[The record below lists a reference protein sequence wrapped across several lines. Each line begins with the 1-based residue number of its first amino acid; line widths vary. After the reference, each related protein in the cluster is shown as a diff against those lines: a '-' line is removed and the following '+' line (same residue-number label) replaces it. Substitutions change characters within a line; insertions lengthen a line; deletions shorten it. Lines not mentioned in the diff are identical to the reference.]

1 MNVTYQGILV
11 LLRSAITGQKL
22 TLPEGFDLAAAYGD
36 IRRHQLV
43 PLAYEGALNCA
54 VEPNQPVMARLQGGY
69 CRCLMRM
76 TGQIQAVDRVLGAFE
91 KEGIEYLPLKGCNL
105 YGLYPKPEL
114 RIMADADVLIRESQ
128 REKIRPVM
136 KALGFQEAEESDHEL
151 NWKSN
156 ALYME
161 LHKRVVP
168 SYDED
173 YYAYFGDGWERA
185 RKKAGCRYEL
195 RPEDEY
201 IYLFTHFAKHYRDGG
216 VGVRQALDLWV
227 YRRSTPQMDTAY
239 IEGELQ
245 KLHLDRFHENMVCLL
260 EKWFEDGQ
268 GNETSEFLGE
278 FIFKSGVW
286 GDVQSHY
293 LAQEA
298 KVQKQSSS
306 FAAGKLKSILRVI
319 FPSREYAQVTYP
331 ILRKWPILLPCV
343 WVVIWGRT
351 LLFRRDALK
360 RRKQQFT
367 SVTGETLDAYRRSMV
382 FVGMEPEDMC
392 NNNDPVNDRIKKE

>member
-11 LLRSAITGQKL
+11 LLRSAITGEKR
-22 TLPEGFDLAAAYGD
+22 TLPEGFDLAAAYTD

-43 PLAYEGALNCA
+43 PLAYEGAVNCGIPA
-54 VEPNQPVMARLQGGY
+54 GDTVMKKLQDGY
-69 CRCLMRM
+69 CQCLMRM
-76 TGQIQAVDRVLGAFE
+76 TGQIQAVDRVLNAFE
-91 KEGIEYLPLKGCNL
+91 QEKIDYMPLKGSNL
-105 YGLYPKPEL
+105 YKLYPKPEL
-114 RIMADADVLIRESQ
+114 RIMADADILIRQEQ
-128 REKIRPVM
+128 REKIVPLM
-136 KALGFQEAEESDHEL
+136 KRLGFREAEESDHEL
-151 NWKSN
+151 NWESG

-161 LHKRVVP
+161 LHKRLVP
-168 SYDED
+168 TYNKD
-173 YYAYFGDGWERA
+173 YYAYFGDGWEKA
-185 RKKAGCRYEL
+185 AHTAGCRYDMS
-195 RPEDEY
+195 REDEY

-227 YRRSTPQMDTAY
+227 YRRANTQLDHGY
-239 IEGELQ
+239 VENELK
-245 KLHLDRFHENMVCLL
+245 KLQLDRFHQNMICLL
-260 EKWFEDGQ
+260 RWWFEDGT

-278 FIFKSGVW
+278 YLFKSGVW

-298 KVQKQSSS
+298 RIQKNSSS

-331 ILRKWPILLPCV
+331 ILRKWPVLLPGV
-343 WVVIWGRT
+343 WVVIWVRT

-367 SVTGETLDAYRRSMV
+367 AVTGETLDAYRRSMA
-382 FVGMEPEDMC
+382 FVGMEPETPS
-392 NNNDPVNDRIKKE
+392 NINDPAQ

>member
-11 LLRSAITGQKL
+11 LLRSAITGEKL
-22 TLPEGFDLAAAYGD
+22 TLPEGFDLTAAYGD

-43 PLAYEGALNCA
+43 PLAYEGALHCG
-54 VEPNQPVMARLQGGY
+54 VPTNQPVMAKLQDGY
-69 CRCLMRM
+69 CQCLMRM
-76 TGQIQAVDRVLGAFE
+76 TGQICAVDRVLNAFE
-91 KEGIEYLPLKGCNL
+91 QAGIDYLPLKGCNL

-114 RIMADADVLIRESQ
+114 RIMADADVLIRQAQ
-128 REKIRPVM
+128 REKIVPVM
-136 KALGFQEAEESDHEL
+136 QALGFREAEESDHEL
-151 NWKSN
+151 NWESA

-168 SYDED
+168 TYDED
-173 YYAYFGDGWERA
+173 YYAYFGDGWE
-185 RKKAGCRYEL
+185 KAHHTSGCRYDL
-195 RPEDEY
+195 SPEDAY

-227 YRRSTPQMDTAY
+227 YRRANGQMDMEY
-239 IEGELQ
+239 IENEL
-245 KLHLDRFHENMVCLL
+245 KTLHLDRFHANMVCLL
-260 EKWFEDGQ
+260 GYWFQDEE

-298 KVQKQSSS
+298 KVQKNSSS
-306 FAAGKLKSILRVI
+306 FAMGKLRSILRVI

-331 ILRKWPILLPCV
+331 VLRKWPILLPCV
-343 WVVIWGRT
+343 WVVIWVRT

-367 SVTGETLDAYRRSMV
+367 SVTGDILDAYRRSMA
-382 FVGMEPEDMC
+382 FVGMEPEEPS
-392 NNNDPVNDRIKKE
+392 NNNDPAQ

>member
-1 MNVTYQGILV
+1 MNVTYQGILI
-11 LLRSAITGQKL
+11 LLRSAITGEKL
-22 TLPEGFDLAAAYGD
+22 SLPEGFDLTAAYGD

-43 PLAYEGALNCA
+43 PLAYEGALRCGVPA
-54 VEPNQPVMARLQGGY
+54 NQPVMARLRDGY
-69 CRCLMRM
+69 CQCLMRM
-76 TGQIQAVDRVLGAFE
+76 TGQIQAVDRVLRAFE
-91 KEGIEYLPLKGCNL
+91 KEGIDYLPLKGCNL
-105 YGLYPKPEL
+105 YNLYPKPEL
-114 RIMADADVLIRESQ
+114 RIMADADVLIREVQ
-128 REKIRPVM
+128 REKILPVM
-136 KALGFQEAEESDHEL
+136 KALGFRESEESDHEL
-151 NWKSN
+151 NWQSD

-168 SYDED
+168 TYDED
-173 YYAYFGDGWERA
+173 YYAYFGDGWDRA
-185 RKKAGCRYEL
+185 RHTSGCRYDL
-195 RPEDEY
+195 SPEDAY

-227 YRRSTPQMDTAY
+227 YRRANPQLDTAY
-239 IEGELQ
+239 ISNEL
-245 KLHLDRFHENMVCLL
+245 KSLCLDRFHENMVCLL
-260 EKWFEDGQ
+260 MYWFQDGE

-298 KVQKQSSS
+298 KVQKNASS

-331 ILRKWPILLPCV
+331 ILRKWPILLPGV
-343 WVVIWGRT
+343 WVVIWLRT

-360 RRKQQFT
+360 RRKQQFA
-367 SVTGETLDAYRRSMV
+367 SVTGETLDAYRRSMI
-382 FVGMEPEDMC
+382 FVGMEPEGPS
-392 NNNDPVNDRIKKE
+392 NINDPAQ

>member
-11 LLRSAITGQKL
+11 LLRSAITGEKL
-22 TLPEGFDLAAAYGD
+22 TLPEGFDLAAAYGV

-43 PLAYEGALNCA
+43 PLAYEGAVNCGVSSAHA
-54 VEPNQPVMARLQGGY
+54 VMVRLQNGY
-69 CRCLMRM
+69 CQCLMRM
-76 TGQIQAVDRVLGAFE
+76 TGQIQAVDRVLNAFE
-91 KEGIEYLPLKGCNL
+91 QAGIDYMPLKGCNL

-114 RIMADADVLIRESQ
+114 RIMADADVLIREMQ
-128 REKIRPVM
+128 RDKIEPIM
-136 KALGFQEAEESDHEL
+136 KNLGFRAAEESDHEL
-151 NWKSN
+151 NWESD

-168 SYDED
+168 TYDED

-185 RKKAGCRYEL
+185 RHTSGCRYDL
-195 RPEDEY
+195 SPEDAY

-227 YRRSTPQMDTAY
+227 YRRANTQLDMEY
-239 IEGELQ
+239 ISDELAI
-245 KLHLDRFHENMVCLL
+245 LHLDRFHENMVCLL
-260 EKWFEDGQ
+260 DYWFQDGE

-298 KVQKQSSS
+298 KVQKSASS
-306 FAAGKLKSILRVI
+306 FAAGKIKSILRVI
-319 FPSREYAQVTYP
+319 FPSREYAQVSYP
-331 ILRKWPILLPCV
+331 VLRKWPILLPGV
-343 WVVIWGRT
+343 WVVIWLRT
-351 LLFRRDALK
+351 LLFRREALK

-367 SVTGETLDAYRRSMV
+367 SVTSETLDAYRRAMV
-382 FVGMEPEDMC
+382 FVGMAPEVPTDR
-392 NNNDPVNDRIKKE
+392 NDPAR

>member
-11 LLRSAITGQKL
+11 LLRSAITGESL
-22 TLPEGFDLAAAYGD
+22 ELPEGFDPAAAYRD

-43 PLAYEGALNCA
+43 PLAYEGALHCGIPA
-54 VEPNQPVMARLQGGY
+54 NQPVMAKLCDGY
-69 CRCLMRM
+69 CQCLMRM
-76 TGQIQAVDRVLGAFE
+76 TGQIRAVDRVLAAFE
-91 KEGIEYLPLKGCNL
+91 REGIDYLPLKGCSL
-105 YGLYPKPEL
+105 YNLYPKPEL
-114 RIMADADVLIRESQ
+114 RIMADADVLIREEQ
-128 REKIRPVM
+128 REKIVPVM
-136 KALGFQEAEESDHEL
+136 KSLGFKAAEESDHEL
-151 NWKSN
+151 NFESD

-168 SYDED
+168 TYDED
-173 YYAYFGDGWERA
+173 FYAYFGDGWEKA
-185 RKKAGCRYEL
+185 RHTAGCRYDL
-195 RPEDEY
+195 SPEDAY

-227 YRRSTPQMDTAY
+227 YRRANPQLNMEY
-239 IEGELQ
+239 ISDELTI
-245 KLHLDRFHENMVCLL
+245 LHLDRFHENMVCLL
-260 EKWFEDGQ
+260 RYWFEDGE

-278 FIFKSGVW
+278 YIFKSGVW

-298 KVQKQSSS
+298 KVQKNASS

-331 ILRKWPILLPCV
+331 ILRKWPVLLPGV
-343 WVVIWGRT
+343 WVVIWVRT

-367 SVTGETLDAYRRSMV
+367 SVTGETLDAYRRAMA
-382 FVGMEPEDMC
+382 FVGMEPEEAS
-392 NNNDPVNDRIKKE
+392 NINDPV